1 LPCKAPVKD
10 LEVQK
15 TKNGKSQ
22 FFAFIP
28 FIPFILVSLIFCISR
43 LRLAI
48 QDRRC
53 RVAGWLLMKSKYQQG

>member
-1 LPCKAPVKD
+1 
-10 LEVQK
+10 VQK